1 MIRRT
6 RFPVIAI
13 LRPENVT
20 KGFIYYYFNFVSINQ
35 FFKLIN
41 RKKTTENTTNELQT
55 IGNSSGVKKKKT
67 TNQTNSNRS
76 KSTSIGKPS
85 KASLGSI
92 ASTCSTSTI
101 TQSTTTTPIIKSESP
116 LVATCSQSSTSSVS
130 SAIDGHMTSEELERH
145 LESRRQP
152 LAMLMPEKTPLTV
165 PVELFSNESSNGLPD
180 DDNNHLNLKLSQ

>member
-1 MIRRT
+1 
-6 RFPVIAI
+6 
-13 LRPENVT
+13 
-20 KGFIYYYFNFVSINQ
+20 
-35 FFKLIN
+35 
-41 RKKTTENTTNELQT
+41 
-55 IGNSSGVKKKKT
+55 
-67 TNQTNSNRS
+67 
-76 KSTSIGKPS
+76 
-85 KASLGSI
+85 LGSI

-180 DDNNHLNLKLSQ
+180 DDSNHLNLKLSQ